1 MAQAAYRLHQC
12 EQVVVV
18 LDARM
23 GEVYSAAYQLDAN
36 GLMQAVSTEL
46 LMAYAEFELPI
57 VDNFQPV
64 LVGSGSTLVKSDSQL
79 IRHTQVQATSM
90 DVAVLGDAALQAG
103 QTVTAHD
110 ALPVYLRENAW
121 KKIAEQGS

>member
-1 MAQAAYRLHQC
+1 
-12 EQVVVV
+12 
-18 LDARM
+18 
-23 GEVYSAAYQLDAN
+23 
-36 GLMQAVSTEL
+36 
-46 LMAYAEFELPI
+46 
-57 VDNFQPV
+57 
-64 LVGSGSTLVKSDSQL
+64 LVGSGSALVKSDSQL